1 MLACI
6 QRRQNFSSQHRD
18 CSAKSVMPSAPPL
31 LLPVPHLQP
40 GNSKREHASTG
51 SRYPS
56 PAELDAF
63 AQKTASSP
71 LTIKI
76 FQNEVRVPQHK
87 QLNKTVNGLDTT
99 GQSYSSYPYS
109 GGYQGLLAIV
119 KASVTIKG
127 VIKNSD
133 GKRTKHI
140 PTSVAPYNNPINNS
154 YKHGHK
160 AYHNSTCKSS
170 DVSTDTRC
178 SSTRVASGDHSLAP
192 QSELAQVQSLMRQM
206 SRNSQSQA
214 PQLGGE
220 ARASPSVQA
229 VAAVA
234 PQSGVTFAGA
244 VLSAQTADLAKAVY
258 LDKANY
264 RSWQPKQQQTQEYQ
278 QRAVRMY
285 GAGNGVQVGQS
296 PESGMSLGYPSQLPY
311 RLHPPSVQERVSASS
326 LNCMQGDFSTGP
338 YYAPLW
344 DNNVTATPNSDN
356 SYHSQVGICVGR
368 PRDVTLSNHHHKCH
382 QLQPHQTHHPALHTH
397 LHSQQ
402 AYSAD
407 HNLTGGLPTSSLCQA
422 AVLSSSLQ
430 SLECLISE
438 IHPPCIKESM
448 LGRGYQAMGMPLLL
462 EHHHQQS
469 HIQLPVYR

>member
-6 QRRQNFSSQHRD
+6 QRRQSFSSQHLD
-18 CSAKSVMPSAPPL
+18 CAAKSVLPSAPPL
-31 LLPVPHLQP
+31 LLPVPQP
-40 GNSKREHASTG
+40 QPASAKGDRASTV

-63 AQKTASSP
+63 AQKNGSSP

-76 FQNEVRVPQHK
+76 FQSEVRVPQHK

-99 GQSYSSYPYS
+99 GQSYSSYPYT

-127 VIKNSD
+127 VVKNSD
-133 GKRTKHI
+133 GKRTKHVQA
-140 PTSVAPYNNPINNS
+140 SAAPYNNPINNS
-154 YKHGHK
+154 YRHGHK
-160 AYHNSTCKSS
+160 AYHNSSCKSS
-170 DVSTDTRC
+170 DVPTDTLC
-178 SSTRVASGDHSLAP
+178 SSTRVASGDHSLP
-192 QSELAQVQSLMRQM
+192 PHSELAQVQSLMRQM
-206 SRNSQSQA
+206 SRNPHSQA

-244 VLSAQTADLAKAVY
+244 VLSTQTADMAKAVY

-264 RSWQPKQQQTQEYQ
+264 RSWQQTQQYQ
-278 QRAVRMY
+278 QRAGRMY
-285 GAGNGVQVGQS
+285 GAGSGVQVGQS

-311 RLHPPSVQERVSASS
+311 RLHPPSVQERVSGSS

-338 YYAPLW
+338 YYVPLW
-344 DNNVTATPNSDN
+344 DNNITATPNSD
-356 SYHSQVGICVGR
+356 SGYHSQVGICAGR
-368 PRDVTLSNHHHKCH
+368 PGDVSLSNHHPKCH
-382 QLQPHQTHHPALHTH
+382 QLHPHQTHHPALHTH
-397 LHSQQ
+397 PHSQQ

-407 HNLTGGLPTSSLCQA
+407 QNLTGGLPTSSLCQA

-438 IHPPCIKESM
+438 IHPPCIKERM

-462 EHHHQQS
+462 EHHHHHQQS

>member
-1 MLACI
+1 
-6 QRRQNFSSQHRD
+6 
-18 CSAKSVMPSAPPL
+18 MPSAPTL
-31 LLPVPHLQP
+31 LLPVPQPQP
-40 GNSKREHASTG
+40 GNSKGEHASTV

-63 AQKTASSP
+63 AQKTASNP

-76 FQNEVRVPQHK
+76 FQSEVRVPQHK

-99 GQSYSSYPYS
+99 GQNYSSYPYS

-127 VIKNSD
+127 VVKNSD

-140 PTSVAPYNNPINNS
+140 QTSVAPYSNPINTS
-154 YKHGHK
+154 YRHGHK
-160 AYHNSTCKSS
+160 VYHNSSCKSS
-170 DVSTDTRC
+170 DVPTDTLC
-178 SSTRVASGDHSLAP
+178 SSTRVASGDHSLPP

-206 SRNSQSQA
+206 SRNPHSQA
-214 PQLGGE
+214 SQLGGE
-220 ARASPSVQA
+220 ARASPSVHA

-244 VLSAQTADLAKAVY
+244 VLSTQTADMGKAVY
-258 LDKANY
+258 LDKGNY
-264 RSWQPKQQQTQEYQ
+264 RSWQPKQQQTQQYQ
-278 QRAVRMY
+278 QRAVRMH
-285 GAGNGVQVGQS
+285 GAGNGAQVGQS
-296 PESGMSLGYPSQLPY
+296 PDSGMTLGYPSQLPY
-311 RLHPPSVQERVSASS
+311 MLHPPCVQERLSGSS
-326 LNCMQGDFSTGP
+326 LNCLHGDFSTGP

-344 DNNVTATPNSDN
+344 DNNIIATPNSDS
-356 SYHSQVGICVGR
+356 SYHSQVGICAGR
-368 PRDVTLSNHHHKCH
+368 QRDLSLSNHHPKCH
-382 QLQPHQTHHPALHTH
+382 QLHPHQTHYPVLHTH
-397 LHSQQ
+397 PHSQQ

-407 HNLTGGLPTSSLCQA
+407 QNLTGGLPTSSLCQA
-422 AVLSSSLQ
+422 AVLSSSLH

-438 IHPPCIKESM
+438 IHPPCIKERM